1 MAYTLTTDKTW
12 AQTEAEL
19 KTCLKRWGAKEYS
32 VARGSPKPNQQ
43 PPGMK
48 SVGDTPAP
56 RGTETPEEAT
66 VTLVIRW
73 AEPTR
78 PDLTLCYNQ
87 QRRAV
92 DNIRVLYLACEA
104 LRLNELRG
112 IDDLLREA
120 YLQLPPA
127 SGAEVIL
134 DPYAF
139 FGVARDVEKD
149 DLNALV
155 RSRSARAQGDQDAQ
169 KKINLARDA
178 IYVERGWK

>member
-1 MAYTLTTDKTW
+1 MPQPYVLTTDKTW

-32 VARGSPKPNQQ
+32 VSRGNAKPP

-48 SVGDTPAP
+48 SVGEAP
-56 RGTETPEEAT
+56 PPSRFTETPDEAT

-73 AEPTR
+73 PADR
-78 PDLTLCYNQ
+78 PDLTLRYNQ

-120 YLQLPPA
+120 YLQLPSA
-127 SGAEVIL
+127 SGADVIL
-134 DPYAF
+134 DPFAF
-139 FGVARDVEKD
+139 FGVSREVEKD
-149 DLNALV
+149 DLEALV
-155 RSRSARAQGDQDAQ
+155 RARSRRVAGDEDAQ

-178 IYVERGWK
+178 ILAERGWR